1 MLLLSLAAVS
11 FARFARHPPALS
23 PRRLGT
29 PALSDGGDEAAI
41 DRQMAEIG
49 APALVGLSIEPVA
62 SLVDTAFV
70 GRCCATADLAGV
82 GIGVG
87 IFNLV
92 AKAFNF
98 LSPATT
104 SLVAAASPESEPGEF
119 TTPMLQAVSASL
131 AVASVAGL
139 GIAAALTLGA
149 GRLLNT
155 LGIAA
160 GSPMR
165 PSAVAYLLLR
175 GLSAPASLGLC
186 CIQGAF
192 RGARD
197 TRTPLLGLATVTAVN
212 VALDAAF
219 IPARALG
226 WGAAGAA
233 GATAAAQYAGAAVML
248 RQLLRRCGESS
259 LQLPRR
265 RDVVR
270 LLSSGSV
277 LTLRT
282 LAVLGTIS
290 YSSLLAAR
298 VGAAS
303 GAAHQVCLQLWL
315 AASLLADAVA
325 IAAQALLANVAAA
338 RRTSAARTVV
348 QRTLRAGCATGLG
361 TAAALSIGGRSLF
374 RLFAADPAV
383 LAAAAAAWPAVVAYS
398 GRRWPRLLFGA
409 SDYGFCAVGM
419 LLSAAPAAAAMRW
432 LAPRW
437 GLPGVWAGLGV
448 LMGMRTLLAA
458 ARIASRTG
466 PWRGLLG
473 DPRAERR
480 ASVARRMAGEAAAAA
495 EAAEEA
501 VRAAMAEAAAAAA
514 AAEDASAAEQ
524 RAAFDADAA
533 AAAAASTAWQFAAS
547 AAAMEEATAAAEA
560 VPPLS
565 PEEEEEWKRAQMET
579 RP

>member
-1 MLLLSLAAVS
+1 MKKKKPRNSAGSATTSRLLIQVLELTPLLIPVLATHTALLVPVLATHTALLTHRLQGSAAASRDRCAMLLLSLAAVS
-11 FARFARHPPALS
+11 FARFARHPPTLS

-383 LAAAAAAWPAVVAYS
+383 LAAAAAAWPAVVAS
-398 GRRWPRLLFGA
+398 QPLNTLAF
-409 SDYGFCAVGM
+409 
-419 LLSAAPAAAAMRW
+419 AAD
-432 LAPRW
+432 
-437 GLPGVWAGLGV
+437 G
-448 LMGMRTLLAA
+448 
-458 ARIASRTG
+458 
-466 PWRGLLG
+466 
-473 DPRAERR
+473 
-480 ASVARRMAGEAAAAA
+480 
-495 EAAEEA
+495 
-501 VRAAMAEAAAAAA
+501 
-514 AAEDASAAEQ
+514 
-524 RAAFDADAA
+524 RAAFP
-533 AAAAASTAWQFAAS
+533 
-547 AAAMEEATAAAEA
+547 
-560 VPPLS
+560 PPLS
-565 PEEEEEWKRAQMET
+565 HRHRSSPPPSPPTTTTPHTHTPLAPT
-579 RP
+579 SVS